1 MGSSVGF
8 RNWTRHN
15 ELGLGTLGWDGY
27 VVVSGLPVTGNHGN
41 NGDDAKQSKTLFN
54 PFQIIAL

>member
-1 MGSSVGF
+1 MAHGTGNTQMGYPVV
-8 RNWTRHN
+8 
-15 ELGLGTLGWDGY
+15 LGDGY